1 MNQDEGERQQ
11 SQPVD
16 RAVLAEMCGGDE
28 AFERRILRNFWQ
40 ATQNDIAKLRD
51 AVTSGDL
58 REVALVSHSIKG
70 ASRTIGA
77 HELAAVCGR
86 IEEAGRA
93 AESSAVLATMPA
105 FDCEVERVYSYLE
118 SLLGIDHPASAAR
131 SKGSH

>member
-1 MNQDEGERQQ
+1 MIQDEGERQQ
-11 SQPVD
+11 SAPVD
-16 RAVLAEMCGGDE
+16 RAVLAAMCGGDE

-40 ATQNDIAKLRD
+40 ATQNDIVKLQD

-58 REVALVSHSIKG
+58 RAVAHVSHSIKG

-77 HELAAVCGR
+77 HDLAAVCDR

-105 FDCEVERVYSYLE
+105 FDCEIERVYSYLE

-131 SKGSH
+131 SKGNH

>member
-1 MNQDEGERQQ
+1 MSQDEGEGQH

-40 ATQNDIAKLRD
+40 ATQNDIAKLRV

-58 REVALVSHSIKG
+58 RGVALVSHSIKG

-77 HELAAVCGR
+77 HELAAVCNR

-118 SLLGIDHPASAAR
+118 SLLGVDHPASAGR
-131 SKGSH
+131 SKGNH

>member
-1 MNQDEGERQQ
+1 MIQDEGERQ
-11 SQPVD
+11 SQPLD

-51 AVTSGDL
+51 AVISGDL
-58 REVALVSHSIKG
+58 RAVALISHSIKG

-77 HELAAVCGR
+77 HELAAVCDR

-93 AESSAVLATMPA
+93 AESSTILATMPA
-105 FDCEVERVYSYLE
+105 FDCEVERVFSYLE
-118 SLLGIDHPASAAR
+118 SLLGVDHPASAAR
-131 SKGSH
+131 SRGNH